1 MSQNELLF
9 RGVVALV
16 MTTGAASLCYRRLR
30 ARAARQNRL
39 RLSPWFPAAIAFAA
53 IVFPGF
59 ADAQT
64 APAGDTERVIERT
77 NTGTMVRARF
87 EPPVEKRASDGA
99 SRLSAD
105 GKRQFELRIHEDDG
119 TDTMEPVTPTSS
131 QDTLDHPTVFYRD
144 VRNAQGELIR
154 HDLYTLQPPEQGGM
168 MMVVTTIYKKAEPG
182 TGNAQAQNPPP
193 AAIPDAVHRSSKY
206 PVHADKDSYS
216 RFFYHL
222 TLAEAQQP
230 VTVIPRVPTDMMK
243 QDSKLSRPGKIV
255 QSALGIPNYSANIM
269 AGIDYSTL
277 TKNGDRWRDW
287 MAIDAR
293 NNITYFQLTPAHKL
307 AKDKDGAWDIHVS
320 KDPPPLYDLKK
331 NAGKQ

>member
-1 MSQNELLF
+1 
-9 RGVVALV
+9 
-16 MTTGAASLCYRRLR
+16 
-30 ARAARQNRL
+30 
-39 RLSPWFPAAIAFAA
+39 
-53 IVFPGF
+53 
-59 ADAQT
+59 
-64 APAGDTERVIERT
+64 
-77 NTGTMVRARF
+77 
-87 EPPVEKRASDGA
+87 
-99 SRLSAD
+99 
-105 GKRQFELRIHEDDG
+105 
-119 TDTMEPVTPTSS
+119 
-131 QDTLDHPTVFYRD
+131 
-144 VRNAQGELIR
+144 
-154 HDLYTLQPPEQGGM
+154 
-168 MMVVTTIYKKAEPG
+168 MMVVTTIYKSAATA
-182 TGNAQAQNPPP
+182 TGRPQPQNPPP
-193 AAIPDAVHRSSKY
+193 AAIPNAVYRSSKY

-243 QDSKLSRPGKIV
+243 QDSKLARPGKMV
-255 QSALGIPNYSANIM
+255 QSAMGIPNYSANIM

-320 KDPPPLYDLKK
+320 RDPPPLFDLKR